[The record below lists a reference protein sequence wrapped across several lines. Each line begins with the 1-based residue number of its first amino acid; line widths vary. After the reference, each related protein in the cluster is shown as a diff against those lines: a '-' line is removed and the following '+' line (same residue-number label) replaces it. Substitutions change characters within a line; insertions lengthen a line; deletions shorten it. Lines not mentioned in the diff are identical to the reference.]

1 MPFAVQFQV
10 TLPQSTREEDER
22 MLEEAIV
29 PAAKAQPGF
38 VRGVWMRKTS
48 DPSYGVG
55 VVVFESEQQAKDA
68 ADALRPPPGGP
79 AVQSVDIYEVGT
91 LA

>member
-10 TLPQSTREEDER
+10 TLPEATQEEGER
-22 MLEEAIV
+22 MLEDAIV
-29 PAAKAQPGF
+29 PAAKAQAGF

-55 VVVFESEQQAKDA
+55 VVVFDTEQQAKDA
-68 ADALRPPPGGP
+68 SEALRPPPGGP
-79 AVQSVDIYEVGT
+79 ELRGVDIFEVGA

>member
-10 TLPQSTREEDER
+10 TLPDATPEEDER
-22 MLEEAIV
+22 MLNEAIV

-38 VRGVWMRKTS
+38 VRGVWMRKTAER
-48 DPSYGVG
+48 SYGVG
-55 VVVFESEQQAKDA
+55 IVVFESEQQAKDA
-68 ADALRPPPGGP
+68 SSTLRPPPGGP
-79 AVQSVDIYEVGT
+79 EIRSVDIYEVGA